1 VRNRCLILLL
11 AWPLC
16 GLQASEVTA
25 RNGVA
30 IDTSSTINGVTPVAA
45 VNGLAVQAAAG
56 GGFELLSATIDT
68 AGTSLTLVYSAAAEA
83 GTDGAN
89 GWSLTMAAGARGT
102 NPGAVTATYSSG
114 AGTSTWT
121 YALARTDK
129 PVNATLYETATL
141 SYTQPGDGVKA
152 VAGGTPLESVSGAA
166 VVNDSTQKTL
176 TLIQQFETTSAN
188 WGVGFNGTAN
198 GLTAGWARSTSL
210 QMPATARPT
219 AVGFFVSKLGS
230 GDTPSL
236 PNQPVYGFVMRG
248 VAFDAVTAPN
258 ELLGGLSTALDAE
271 NDTPPKSTP
280 AWMTFQLGDVG
291 SIASGSYIHVGLTTE
306 VISGGNYIGW
316 RTQTFGTGQLFGR
329 ENDYPQASSDAA
341 NWISTDTTGIG
352 SYRLYSSP

>member
-1 VRNRCLILLL
+1 MKTRILLL
-11 AWPLC
+11 FALGC
-16 GLQASEVTA
+16 AALRGADVNA
-25 RNGVA
+25 VIGVPV
-30 IDTSSTINGVTPVAA
+30 DSSSTIMGVTPVAGVLGQTVA
-45 VNGLAVQAAAG
+45 TG
-56 GGFELLSATIDT
+56 GGGSFAVESATIDSS
-68 AGTSLTLVYSAAAEA
+68 GTTLTLVYTADAEA

-129 PVNATLYETATL
+129 PVNASLYETATL

-152 VAGGTPLESVSGAA
+152 VSGGTPLESVSNAA
-166 VVNDSTQKTL
+166 IVNNSTQKTL
-176 TLIQQFETTSAN
+176 TLIQQFETTSSN

-210 QMPATARPT
+210 QMPATRTPT
-219 AVGFFVSKLGS
+219 AVSFFVSKLGG
-230 GDTPSL
+230 GDDPSL

-258 ELLGGLSTALDAE
+258 ALLGGLSTALDAQ

-280 AWMTFQLGDVG
+280 AWMTFHLGDVG

-329 ENDYPQASSDAA
+329 AGDYPQATDDAA
-341 NWISTDTTGIG
+341 NWVSTDTTGIG